1 MRQNESMPVARPSG
15 SSTNPATVPGRG
27 SGLVRPSAAPERT
40 RFGRARWHRGAA
52 AVVAASLLLASM
64 IAAGWNGWRLANHAG
79 AAVEGGDGTMA
90 SPVRVLFLGH
100 DSRLHDSGVLC
111 PLLMEA
117 FGQEAIYFDY
127 STSLDVLDPAILER
141 YDALLL
147 YANHDV
153 ISEEQFDA
161 LEGFIRGGGGFVAVH
176 SASACF
182 RNSMAYFR
190 LLGARFRSHG
200 DGVFG
205 PKVVAPDHP
214 ALEGVERFE
223 AWDETYVH
231 QHAEPEDR
239 TVLMVRRE
247 GDHEEPWT
255 WVREHGEGRIFYTA
269 SGHDRRSWEQP
280 GFQQMIRGGILW
292 SVGDERRRQWQEFVD
307 NRVEPKYE
315 QRPDIPN
322 YENRPQPLPYQFP
335 LSPEDSMART
345 QVPAGYRLELF
356 AAEPMIRNPIDMT
369 WDERGRLWVI
379 ESVDYP
385 NDLAADQRGND
396 SIKILEDTT
405 GDGRADKVT
414 VFADGLNIPTALVF
428 VDDGLLVAQAPHFLL
443 LRDTTGDDKADVRE
457 RVFTG
462 MWGINDTH
470 AGPSNLTLG
479 IDNRYYGAVGYA
491 GFRGRF
497 NGADVRF
504 SQGLYRFEPDGSA
517 IEFLHQFTNNTWG
530 LGFNA
535 AGDLFGGTANNAP
548 TFFCGLPLGLAP
560 AGYQVQSAQRINRVD
575 RAHAITPNIRQVDVF
590 GGYTSAA
597 GHRFAPPHLL
607 PPHLATEFEAALI
620 CEPTVH
626 LLALKLMRPDGA
638 GYVAEDGFNLAAS
651 SDEWFSPVA
660 AQVGPD
666 NAIWVLDFY
675 NFIIQ
680 HNPTPTRQRGGF
692 AAETGPGNAH
702 ENPNRDNEHGRI
714 YRIVPEFAAEPAVR
728 SLADAGADDLLAALA
743 EPNPFWRG
751 TAQRLLLRDHADG
764 PELPARL
771 RAMVLDPESGLAG
784 VHALWLLH
792 GIGALDADEHRAALN
807 APDPVL
813 RRNAVRALAGT
824 DAAGELL
831 FESAVITDS
840 DLATRLAAFTVL
852 AALPTSEELATLI
865 QGLQGDEINRH
876 DDWLAE
882 ALRLF
887 QAVHGAG
894 GWVEGPN
901 LVTNESFEQLGG
913 NGLPEGWAVRHYNG
927 TAEHRIDETVARS
940 GDRSLLLEGTGR
952 GADTSVHMDLDVEPN
967 TTYRLSGWIR
977 TENVRGANGALLN
990 LHTTEFRTPAISGT
1004 RDWTE
1009 VELVFNSGNLSR
1021 VSLNCLLGGWGQ
1033 SRGRAWFDDIRL
1045 SPLVA
1050 EDSGADEV
1058 PVDGDPDRGRE
1069 LFLHHPIAACSR
1081 CHAVGGEGGVVGPA
1095 LDGIANE
1102 KSVEYLWASLV
1113 DPNADMAEG
1122 YPGEISPM
1130 PPMGLIL
1137 RPQELADIMAY
1148 MLTLE

>member
-1 MRQNESMPVARPSG
+1 MMRLNESSSVARPCG
-15 SSTNPATVPGRG
+15 SSVTPAVGAGVVRSSTAPVPVRCRRGWWGRG
-27 SGLVRPSAAPERT
+27 A
-40 RFGRARWHRGAA
+40 GAVMA
-52 AVVAASLLLASM
+52 AVLLAWAL
-64 IAAGWNGWRLANHAG
+64 AAGWSGWRLANQAG
-79 AAVEGGDGTMA
+79 AATRDDDGIEA
-90 SPVRVLFLGH
+90 GPVRVLFLGH
-100 DSRLHDSGVLC
+100 DSRHHDSGVLC

-117 FGQEAIYFDY
+117 LGQEAIYFDY
-127 STSLDVLDPAILER
+127 STSLEVLDPEILAG

-147 YANHDV
+147 YANHDI
-153 ISEEQFDA
+153 ISEAQFEA
-161 LEGFIRGGGGFVAVH
+161 LEGFIRSGGGFVAVH

-182 RNSMAYFR
+182 RNSMAYFQ

-200 DGVFG
+200 DGVFA
-205 PKVVAPDHP
+205 PETVMPDHP
-214 ALEGVERFE
+214 ALEGVEPFE

-231 QHAEPEDR
+231 QHAQPEDR
-239 TVLMVRRE
+239 TVLMVRRD

-255 WVREHGEGRIFYTA
+255 WVRGHGEGRIFYTA
-269 SGHDRRSWEQP
+269 SGHDRRSWDQP
-280 GFQQMIRGGILW
+280 GFQQLIRGGILW
-292 SVGDERRRQWQEFVD
+292 AVGDERRASWQEFVD
-307 NRVEPKYE
+307 NRTEPTFE
-315 QRPDIPN
+315 RRPDIPN
-322 YENRPQPLPYQFP
+322 YENRPEPLPYQFP
-335 LSPEDSMART
+335 LSPEDSMERT

-385 NDLAADQRGND
+385 NDLADDQRGND

-405 GDGRADKVT
+405 GDGRADQVT
-414 VFADGLNIPTALVF
+414 VFADGLNIPTALTF
-428 VDDGLLVAQAPHFLL
+428 VGDGLLVAQAPHFLL

-457 RVFTG
+457 RVFAG

-479 IDNRYYGAVGYA
+479 MDNRYYGAVGYA

-497 NGADVRF
+497 NGDEVRF
-504 SQGLYRFEPDGSA
+504 SQGVFRFEPDGSA

-560 AGYQVQSAQRINRVD
+560 AGHQVQSARRINRVD
-575 RAHAITPNIRQVDVF
+575 RAHAITPNVRQVDVF

-597 GHRFAPPHLL
+597 GHRFAPAHLL
-607 PPHLATEFEAALI
+607 PRHLATGFEAALI

-680 HNPTPTRQRGGF
+680 HNPTPSPGRGGF
-692 AAETGPGNAH
+692 AAVTGAGNAH

-714 YRIVPEFAAEPAVR
+714 YRIVPEHAEPPAIR
-728 SLADAGADDLLAALA
+728 SLADAGVDDLVAALA
-743 EPNPFWRG
+743 DPNPFWRG
-751 TAQRLLLRDHADG
+751 TAQRLLHHDHAGDAG
-764 PELPARL
+764 AVARL
-771 RAMVLDPESGLAG
+771 REVLADPQAG
-784 VHALWLLH
+784 PAAAHALWLLH
-792 GIGALDADEHRAALN
+792 GAGELDTDEHRTALN

-824 DAAGELL
+824 EAAGELL

-852 AALPTSEELATLI
+852 ASLPTTEELATLV
-865 QGLQGDEINRH
+865 QGLQGDEFNRS

-882 ALRLF
+882 ALRLL

-894 GWVEGPN
+894 GWVEGDN
-901 LVTNESFEQLGG
+901 LVTNESFEQVAAD
-913 NGLPEGWAVRHYNG
+913 GLPSGWRRRHYSG
-927 TAEHRIDETVARS
+927 TAEHRVDETVARS
-940 GDRSLLLEGTGR
+940 GDRSLMLEGTGR
-952 GADTSVHMDLDVEPN
+952 GADTSVHIDLEVEPN
-967 TTYRLSGWIR
+967 TTYRLSGWIK
-977 TENVRGANGALLN
+977 TENVRGAMGALLN
-990 LHTTEFRTPAISGT
+990 LHTTEFRTSAVSGT
-1004 RDWTE
+1004 SDWTE
-1009 VELVFNSGNLSR
+1009 VELVFNSGNLTR

-1033 SRGRAWFDDIRL
+1033 SSGRAWFDDIRL
-1045 SPLVA
+1045 SPLVP
-1050 EDSGADEV
+1050 EDSGAEV
-1058 PVDGDPDRGRE
+1058 APEDGDPERGRE

-1095 LDGIANE
+1095 LDGIA
-1102 KSVEYLWASLV
+1102 SVKTPEYLWASLV